1 MFRLSIHT
9 DHDYEVLVICDEI
22 AWIVFDM
29 GEITKN
35 RDLNDDD
42 IDDDDKNSD
51 DHQTAEE
58 IHEIGLSEVARIEE
72 EMILIVREMGWD
84 LKQFFTCCSFVLSK
98 KYPMWFSAT
107 SYENLTL
114 GEFTDMIRT
123 DPANFFDSPEGED
136 QDIFE
141 TASSLIDL
149 ESFP

>member
-1 MFRLSIHT
+1 
-9 DHDYEVLVICDEI
+9 
-22 AWIVFDM
+22 M

-98 KYPMWFSAT
+98 KYPM
-107 SYENLTL
+107 
-114 GEFTDMIRT
+114 
-123 DPANFFDSPEGED
+123 
-136 QDIFE
+136 
-141 TASSLIDL
+141 
-149 ESFP
+149 